1 MSEAAARESGFEHP
15 ALFYATADE
24 YLAATVPFIESALST
39 GEPVAAVVPTRNLTW
54 LREALGS
61 SSEKVLLMDMTEV
74 GANPGAIIPTV
85 LGALAGTHVDRRT
98 HIIGEPIW
106 PGRTELEYPACAQH
120 EALVNRVFSAFP
132 VEVLCPYDLSGL
144 SPQVIADAE
153 ATHSLL
159 IDSTGRR
166 PSERY
171 DPDRITAD
179 CNRPFEP
186 APKTAI
192 ERMADRATLDNARWF
207 AVAYGRRVGLEP
219 FQLVDLEIALTE
231 LLTNSVLHGGGVGTF
246 RLWTDEAHL
255 ICEVSDA
262 GHISDPLAGRLPVPE
277 DQPHGRGL
285 LLVNRITD
293 LVRMHT
299 GPDGTTIRIYL
310 RLGNVRS
317 ERAH

>member
-1 MSEAAARESGFEHP
+1 RRAWSRPARRRRRPRERRAWNPDLRRAAEPAASAAIAVARQGKRVQGHRRAMSAAAARESGFEHP

-24 YLAATVPFIESALST
+24 YLAATVPFIESALSM

-85 LGALAGTHVDRRT
+85 LAALAGTHVDRRM

-120 EALVNRVFSAFP
+120 EALVNRVFSALP

-144 SPQVIADAE
+144 APQVIADAE
-153 ATHSLL
+153 ATHSFL
-159 IDSTGRR
+159 IDRAGRR

-192 ERMADRATLDNARWF
+192 ERMADRATL
-207 AVAYGRRVGLEP
+207 
-219 FQLVDLEIALTE
+219 
-231 LLTNSVLHGGGVGTF
+231 
-246 RLWTDEAHL
+246 
-255 ICEVSDA
+255 
-262 GHISDPLAGRLPVPE
+262 
-277 DQPHGRGL
+277 
-285 LLVNRITD
+285 
-293 LVRMHT
+293 
-299 GPDGTTIRIYL
+299 
-310 RLGNVRS
+310 
-317 ERAH
+317 